1 MPVKCHFFLKTEK
14 ILGINEFFF
23 VPLHGNYKKNG
34 KENFIH

>member
-14 ILGINEFFF
+14 ILGINEFFSYLCT
-23 VPLHGNYKKNG
+23 VISKKDG